1 VVVRS
6 YEATPARA
14 DAARIARP
22 NGWWGMVVFVA
33 TEATLF
39 GTIVG
44 TYFYLR
50 FKVVHWPPA
59 GIPKPEVTAP
69 LVLTLVLVSTSLLV
83 QLALNSARRERVAA
97 AQWLLVAAMVV
108 QSGYLAMQIN
118 LLLGDLHKFGPQQS
132 AYGSIYFLMLG
143 VHHAHVFVGI
153 LLEAFLVLRLF
164 GGLTN
169 YRLVGLQ
176 STAFYWHF
184 VNVLALVIVAT
195 QLSAAV

>member
-6 YEATPARA
+6 YEARPVRA
-14 DAARIARP
+14 EKARIARP
-22 NGWWGMVVFVA
+22 NGWWGMAVFVA

-50 FKVVHWPPA
+50 FRVAHWPPA

-83 QLALNSARRERVAA
+83 QLALNSARRARVAA
-97 AQWLLVAAMVV
+97 TRRLLLAVMVV

-118 LLLGDLHKFGPQQS
+118 LLLDDLHKFSPQQH

-153 LLEAFLVLRLF
+153 LLEAFLFLRLL

-176 STAFYWHF
+176 STTFYWHF
-184 VNVLALVIVAT
+184 VNVVALVILAT

>member
-6 YEATPARA
+6 MEARPARA
-14 DAARIARP
+14 EAARIARP
-22 NGWWGMVVFVA
+22 NGWWGTVVFVA

-44 TYFYLR
+44 TYYYLR
-50 FKVVHWPPA
+50 FRAAHWPPA
-59 GIPKPEVTAP
+59 GIPKPEVLAP
-69 LVLTLVLVSTSLLV
+69 LILTGVLVSTSVLV
-83 QLALNSARRERVAA
+83 QVAFNAARRERVGAA
-97 AQWLLVAAMVV
+97 RRLLFAAMFV
-108 QSGYLAMQIN
+108 QSGYLAMQLN
-118 LLLGDLHKFGPQQS
+118 LLLGDLHKFGPQGH

-153 LLEAFLVLRLF
+153 LLEAFLFLRLL
-164 GGLTN
+164 GGLSN

-176 STAFYWHF
+176 STTFYWHF

>member
-1 VVVRS
+1 MVVRS
-6 YEATPARA
+6 YEARPARA
-14 DAARIARP
+14 EAARIARP

-50 FKVVHWPPA
+50 FKVAHWPPA
-59 GIPKPEVTAP
+59 GIPKPESAAP
-69 LVLTLVLVSTSLLV
+69 LILALVLVSTSLLV
-83 QLALNSARRERVAA
+83 QLAFNSARRERVSATS
-97 AQWLLVAAMVV
+97 WLLLASMVV

-118 LLLGDLHKFGPQQS
+118 LLLDDLHKFGPQQH

-153 LLEAFLVLRLF
+153 LLEAFLFLRLL

-176 STAFYWHF
+176 STTFYWHF

>member
-6 YEATPARA
+6 MEARPGRA
-14 DAARIARP
+14 ESARIARP
-22 NGWWGMVVFVA
+22 NGWWGLVVFVA

-50 FKVVHWPPA
+50 FKVAHWPPA
-59 GIPKPEVTAP
+59 GIPKPEVAAP
-69 LVLTLVLVSTSLLV
+69 LILALVLVSTSLFV
-83 QLALNSARRERVAA
+83 QLAYNAARRERLAA
-97 AQWLLVAAMVV
+97 TRWLLLVAMFV
-108 QSGYLAMQIN
+108 QAGYLAMQIN
-118 LLLGDLHKFGPQQS
+118 LLLSDLHKFGPEQH
-132 AYGSIYFLMLG
+132 AYASIYFLMLG
-143 VHHAHVFVGI
+143 VHHAHVFLGI
-153 LLEAFLVLRLF
+153 LLEAFLFLRLL

-176 STAFYWHF
+176 STTFYWHF

>member
-1 VVVRS
+1 MTVRS
-6 YEATPARA
+6 YEASPARA
-14 DAARIARP
+14 ETARISRA
-22 NGWWGMVVFVA
+22 NGWWGMAVFVA

-50 FKVVHWPPA
+50 FKVAHWPPA
-59 GIPKPEVTAP
+59 GIPKPEVAAP
-69 LVLTLVLVSTSLLV
+69 LILTLALVSTSLLV
-83 QLALNSARRERVAA
+83 QLALNAARRERVATTR
-97 AQWLLVAAMVV
+97 WFLLAAMVV
-108 QSGYLAMQIN
+108 QTGYLAMQIS
-118 LLLGDLHKFGPQQS
+118 LLLDDLHKFSPQTH

-153 LLEAFLVLRLF
+153 LLEAFLFLRLL
-164 GGLTN
+164 GGLTT
-169 YRLVGLQ
+169 YRLVGLE
-176 STAFYWHF
+176 STTFYWHF

>member
-1 VVVRS
+1 MTSVPYS
-6 YEATPARA
+6 ARA
-14 DAARIARP
+14 AKP

-50 FKVVHWPPA
+50 FKVAHWPPA
-59 GIPKPEVTAP
+59 GIPEPEVTAP
-69 LVLTLVLVSTSLLV
+69 LILALVLVSTSLLV
-83 QLALNSARRERVAA
+83 QLGFNAARRERVAA
-97 AQWLLVAAMVV
+97 TRRLLLVAMVV

-118 LLLGDLHKFGPQQS
+118 LFLGDLHKFGPQQH

-143 VHHAHVFVGI
+143 AHHAHVFVGI
-153 LLEAFLVLRLF
+153 LLEAFLFLRLL

-176 STAFYWHF
+176 STTFYWHF
-184 VNVLALVIVAT
+184 VNVLALVILAT